1 MLSADYEREQN
12 DLQDKL
18 LLLDEEIPQQEEQA
32 ENIDRFIGK
41 VQKYLILQ
49 ELTPTILNEMVKV
62 VYVHAPD
69 KSSGHWVQDIDIS
82 YDLIRILPYPLL
94 NSLQKR

>member
-49 ELTPTILNEMVKV
+49 ELT
-62 VYVHAPD
+62 
-69 KSSGHWVQDIDIS
+69 
-82 YDLIRILPYPLL
+82 LL
-94 NSLQKR
+94 F